1 MIRPTPG
8 GSADDPKGISAL
20 FLHTDHGQDQAGG
33 TATLSFG
40 RAIVLPAQLSPLDR
54 ARAFIAS
61 TDWAPDLGS
70 RIGSREW
77 WRGAATCTALIAA
90 TCALSPGFDRTI
102 PGSVAPALVGSEWDE
117 ARAQSIA
124 PLAWGGSTGRRMA
137 ANDMVAPLAET
148 PERPTLDMT
157 ATFGT
162 GDSFTRLLQRA
173 GVSAADAS
181 RAADLVSGAVAVDD
195 IKPGTRIDL
204 TLGRRPSRNVARPL
218 DHLAFRARFDLN
230 LSLARQGDTLA
241 MSRHAIA
248 IDNTPLRIQGLAGSS
263 LYRSA
268 RAAGAP
274 AKAVEAYIKAIASR
288 ISIGAVAPSDTF
300 DFVLRQAR
308 AATGEVQLGDL
319 MFAGLEQ
326 RVKKTQLVKWDD
338 NQWYE
343 ANGQSQR
350 QGFMGMPV
358 SGRITSN
365 FGMRQHPL
373 LGFMRMHKGIDIGA
387 AWGSPIYAAIEGT
400 VQFAGRSAGYGNF
413 VKLSHPGGIASGYG
427 HMSRI
432 LVRPGQHV
440 ARGQQIGA
448 VGSTGMSTG
457 PHLHWEVWRNGV
469 SVNPR
474 GFSFSSVATLS
485 GEKLRAFKSRV
496 AQLLAVKPGQR

>member
-1 MIRPTPG
+1 M
-8 GSADDPKGISAL
+8 
-20 FLHTDHGQDQAGG
+20 FLRTDYGHDQAGG

-40 RAIVLPAQLSPLDR
+40 RALVIPAQLSTLDR
-54 ARAFIAS
+54 VRARIAS

-70 RIGSREW
+70 RIGSAEW

-90 TCALSPGFDRTI
+90 TCALSPGLNRTI
-102 PGSVAPALVGSEWDE
+102 PGSVAPALAGSEWDE

-137 ANDMVAPLAET
+137 ANDLVAPLAET
-148 PERPTLDMT
+148 PERPTLEMT
-157 ATFGT
+157 ATLGA

-173 GVSAADAS
+173 GVSATDAA
-181 RAADLVSGAVAVDD
+181 RAADLVAGAVSPDD

-204 TLGRRPSRNVARPL
+204 TLGRRPNRSVARPL
-218 DHLAFRARFDLN
+218 DKLAFRARFDLN
-230 LSLARQGDTLA
+230 LALARTGDALA
-241 MSRHAIA
+241 MTRHAIA

-288 ISIGAVAPSDTF
+288 ISIGAVSPSDTF

-319 MFAGLEQ
+319 MFAGLDQ
-326 RVKKTQLVKWDD
+326 RAKKTQLVKWDD
-338 NQWYE
+338 GQWYE

-358 SGRITSN
+358 SGHITSN
-365 FGMRQHPL
+365 FGMRMHPL

-387 AWGSPIYAAIEGT
+387 AWGSPIYAAIDGV

-413 VKLSHPGGIASGYG
+413 VKLNHANNIASGYG

-432 LVRPGQHV
+432 LVHPGQHV

-457 PHLHWEVWRNGV
+457 PHLHWEVWKNGV
-469 SVNPR
+469 SINPR
-474 GFSFSSVATLS
+474 GFSFSSVATVS
-485 GEKLRAFKSRV
+485 GEKLRAFKARV
-496 AQLLAVKPGQR
+496 GALLSVKVGQR

>member
-1 MIRPTPG
+1 
-8 GSADDPKGISAL
+8 
-20 FLHTDHGQDQAGG
+20 
-33 TATLSFG
+33 
-40 RAIVLPAQLSPLDR
+40 
-54 ARAFIAS
+54 
-61 TDWAPDLGS
+61 
-70 RIGSREW
+70 
-77 WRGAATCTALIAA
+77 
-90 TCALSPGFDRTI
+90 
-102 PGSVAPALVGSEWDE
+102 
-117 ARAQSIA
+117 
-124 PLAWGGSTGRRMA
+124 MA
-137 ANDMVAPLAET
+137 ANDLVAPLAET

-241 MSRHAIA
+241 MTRHAIA

-326 RVKKTQLVKWDD
+326 RAKKTQLVKWDD
-338 NQWYE
+338 GQWYE

-358 SGRITSN
+358 SGRISSN
-365 FGMRQHPL
+365 FGMRRHPL

-413 VKLSHPGGIASGYG
+413 VKLSHAGGIASGYG

-440 ARGQQIGA
+440 SRGQQIGA

-496 AQLLAVKPGQR
+496 AQLMAVKPGQR